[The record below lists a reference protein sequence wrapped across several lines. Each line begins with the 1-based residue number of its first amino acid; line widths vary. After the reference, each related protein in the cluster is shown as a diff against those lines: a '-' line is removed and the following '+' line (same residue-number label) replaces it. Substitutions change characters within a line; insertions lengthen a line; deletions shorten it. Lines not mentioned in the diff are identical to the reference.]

1 MKLELLWMK
10 LTNVKGIESL
20 MIEFNKGETTI
31 SGTNGT
37 GKSTVADSY
46 RWGFT
51 GKDSLD
57 RKDYDLKNTV
67 RKELNEHP
75 HQVEIGFKFGQREY
89 KVLRSY
95 EEIHQMVKG
104 VEKKLKG
111 HETNLWVN
119 DSPKKLG
126 EFQDFIGAFFSDKV
140 FKMLTDPLFFNT
152 EIKDKWDYT
161 NIREI
166 LVQMA
171 GEISNDEIF
180 EGSEISE
187 ERRKML
193 EKTLLDWGNTDSL
206 KKQTNDRIT
215 ALKKE
220 IAPIQPAIES
230 QERTMPEKLDWDSI
244 EMDINEE
251 SIRLELANTAIFEAS
266 KGDEGVEQA
275 KQEKRNEIRD
285 LEFEQKNFEQT
296 IKDRFREANADR
308 RSKIADKEQEIADVT
323 RSINSTLS
331 DIANHSKD
339 VDRYTAEK
347 NQLWEKYQSKQKETA
362 PELPADKT
370 ICPTCQRPFEGDSI
384 AEAEKAHFENWNS
397 KHAQA
402 IELIKRQ
409 GSRLKQQIADSSA
422 AVDNEKRHLQ
432 NLDDEKIK
440 LQKELSD
447 LQSTK
452 EWKESDL
459 SSELANDS
467 GYQERHAAIEL
478 TKRELEKLS
487 DANEQDE
494 QREAILSELKA
505 NKEAITARLNE
516 LRVQLATKAH
526 YDTSAKEIADLKS
539 KLSRL
544 GHQLADEQGIEHAI
558 KTYNRSRNAIVQDRV
573 NAMFPKEL
581 HYQLFEMQM
590 NGEIN
595 DICEMSYKGVPWGT
609 LNTGAK
615 IYAGMECIKTLS
627 KFYDLYLPVWID
639 NRESTVE
646 IPEMECQVINL
657 VVDPAKKKL
666 TVQ

>member
-67 RKELNEHP
+67 RRELNEHP

-95 EEIHQMVKG
+95 EEIRQMVKG

-119 DSPKKLG
+119 DSPKKVG

-152 EIKDKWDYT
+152 EVKGGWNYT

-166 LVQMA
+166 LVQMS

-187 ERRKML
+187 ERRKIL

-206 KKQTNDRIT
+206 KKQTNDRIA

-244 EMDINEE
+244 DMDISEE

-285 LEFEQKNFEQT
+285 LEFGQKNFEQT

-308 RSKIADKEQEIADVT
+308 RSKIADKEHEIAGVT

-339 VDRYTAEK
+339 VDRYTFEK
-347 NQLWEKYQSKQKETA
+347 NQLWEQYQAKQKETA
-362 PELPADKT
+362 PALPEDKT
-370 ICPTCQRPFEGDSI
+370 VCPTCQRPFEGDSI

-397 KHAQA
+397 VHGLDLLSIKEHGSR
-402 IELIKRQ
+402 IKRH
-409 GSRLKQQIADSSA
+409 LTEASA
-422 AVDNEKRHLQ
+422 AVDNETKHL
-432 NLDDEKIK
+432 EKLK
-440 LQKELSD
+440 EKKAFLMGELSE

-459 SSELANDS
+459 LEELSKSKQYQDIVIMIS
-467 GYQERHAAIEL
+467 GV
-478 TKRELEKLS
+478 KFDLEQLS
-487 DANEQDE
+487 NESEQDS
-494 QREAILSELKA
+494 QREAVLSELKSK
-505 NKEAITARLNE
+505 KETITARLNE
-516 LRVQLATKAH
+516 LRAQLATKAH
-526 YDTSAKEIADLKS
+526 YDTATKEIADLKS

-544 GHQLADEQGIEHAI
+544 GQQLADEQGMEHAI

-573 NAMFPKEL
+573 NAMFPDEL
-581 HYQLFEMQM
+581 HYQLFETQM

-609 LNTGAK
+609 LNTGGK

-627 KFYDLYLPVWID
+627 KFYDMYLPVWID
-639 NRESTVE
+639 NRESTVV
-646 IPEMECQVINL
+646 IPEMDCQVINL
-657 VVDPAKKKL
+657 VVDPSKKKL